1 MGPCR
6 ADHSNDKNK
15 GEGGVAQVIDKSMA
29 ETATP
34 GETKTMTGGEALVQ
48 SLIQEGIDT
57 IFGLP
62 GVQLDGAFDAL
73 YHAQDQV
80 RVIHT
85 RHEQATAYMADGY
98 ARSTGR
104 IGTCLVV
111 PGPGLLNA
119 SAALSTA
126 YACNSPVLCVSG
138 QIPAELI
145 GFGRGMLHEI
155 PNQLQMISSVTK
167 HATRAMTPTDVPALV
182 QDAFRHLRSGR
193 SRPVEIEVPQDTLL
207 SVDQIA
213 LLPPAGPRER
223 FAGDPDLLAKAAKL
237 LGEAQRPLIWSGGG
251 VLIGEA
257 WKQLQHLA
265 EMLQAP
271 VVMTNN
277 GKGALSDRNY
287 LAQNT
292 VAGMQLV
299 ADADVVLAVGTRFVE
314 PSTSTW
320 GLGPGRTVIQ
330 LDIDPDEIG
339 RNYPV
344 TIGIE
349 ADAQAGLAS
358 LAEQTGKHNRNRT
371 SREEELTSLKQAVRE
386 KLDSISPQAELSHAI
401 RNELPDEGIFVS
413 EMTQIGY
420 WSYIGYPVYK
430 PRTFLTPGYQGTLG
444 YGFPT
449 SLGVKVGNPDTPVVS
464 VNGDGGFGFALNEL
478 ATMAQHNI
486 ATVVIVF
493 DDGAYGNVR
502 RIQRDQFDGRLIAS
516 NLQNPDFAKVAEAFG
531 VNGRKA
537 EGAKELQTQLRE
549 AIKAN
554 EPALIHVP
562 VDVMPNPW
570 STLGLR

>member
-1 MGPCR
+1 M
-6 ADHSNDKNK
+6 
-15 GEGGVAQVIDKSMA
+15 AQVVEKSMEEA
-29 ETATP
+29 RVSGKAR
-34 GETKTMTGGEALVQ
+34 TMNGGEALVQ

-73 YHAQDQV
+73 YHARDQV

-119 SAALSTA
+119 SAALATA

-167 HATRAMTPTDVPALV
+167 HAARAMTPTDVPALV

-207 SVDQIA
+207 AVGEIA

-223 FAGDPDLLAKAAKL
+223 FAGDPDLLSKAGKL
-237 LGEAQRPLIWSGGG
+237 LGEAERPLIWSGGG

-257 WKQLQHLA
+257 WEQSQQLA
-265 EMLQAP
+265 ETLQAP
-271 VVMTNN
+271 VIMTNN
-277 GKGALSDRNY
+277 GKGALSARHS

-292 VAGMQLV
+292 VAGMQLL
-299 ADADVVLAVGTRFVE
+299 AEADVILAVGTRFVE

-320 GLGPGRTVIQ
+320 GLGPGRTVVQ
-330 LDIDPDEIG
+330 MDIDPDEIG

-344 TIGIE
+344 TVGIE
-349 ADAQAGLAS
+349 ADAQAGLAA
-358 LAEQTGKHNRNRT
+358 LGDEVAKHNRNRP
-371 SREEELTSLKQAVRE
+371 SREDELDALKQAVQD
-386 KLDSISPQAELSHAI
+386 KLEAISPQAELSYAI

-430 PRTFLTPGYQGTLG
+430 PRTFITPGYQGTLG

-486 ATVVIVF
+486 ATVVVVF

-502 RIQRDQFDGRLIAS
+502 RIQRDQFDGRTIAS
-516 NLQNPDFAKVAEAFG
+516 DLKNPDFAKVAESFG
-531 VNGRKA
+531 VTGRKA
-537 EGAKELQTQLRE
+537 EGAKALQTQLRE
-549 AIKAN
+549 AIRAN
-554 EPALIHVP
+554 EPTLIHVP
-562 VDVMPNPW
+562 VGVMPNPW